1 MCCRYNASFLSCLA
15 FSPSPSYFRVFYVVS
30 KHNDDRVSLVLQ
42 SVYSSLIYVRAV
54 PSSVAN
60 LVDTSYVLSG
70 FPGEPAAFHEPKT
83 KSMTSSTP
91 VPSLM
96 LVKIVGP
103 SPLMS
108 FASRPIIA
116 RDADTN
122 GAISICWTVNSDTYG
137 RT

>member
-1 MCCRYNASFLSCLA
+1 MCVALNGAQPLRL
-15 FSPSPSYFRVFYVVS
+15 RVGAVQ
-30 KHNDDRVSLVLQ
+30 SLV
-42 SVYSSLIYVRAV
+42 
-54 PSSVAN
+54 
-60 LVDTSYVLSG
+60 G
-70 FPGEPAAFHEPKT
+70 FPGQPAAFHELRT

-108 FASRPIIA
+108 FASLSMTT

-122 GAISICWTVNSDTYG
+122 GAISIY
-137 RT
+137 RTLN